1 MGSKIYVVGFP
12 YSTNEQSLEDLF
24 AKQIEVEENEIQKI

>member
-1 MGSKIYVVGFP
+1 MGSNIYVGGLP

-24 AKQIEVEENEIQKI
+24 AKQIEGEENEIQKI